1 MMPGIPS
8 GVPSRARTEV
18 RCSECGITVL
28 VSKTSWQQTSVQWP
42 EHAASTCPQLRAA
55 SADASADAL
64 LRGCAALRRSIDKAA
79 LGGAL
84 EIPD

>member
-1 MMPGIPS
+1 MPAIPS

-18 RCSECGITVL
+18 ECRECGITVL

-42 EHAASTCPQLRAA
+42 QGAAKTCPELQAA
-55 SADASADAL
+55 TADRSVDAL

-79 LGGAL
+79 LGGAI